1 MNQFTY
7 SLLMVLEQVNNSQ
20 INAFKSRFVTFLQQI
35 SFSIISFK
43 SKILFMA
50 YIVKQHLTLIE
61 P

>member
-1 MNQFTY
+1 
-7 SLLMVLEQVNNSQ
+7 MVLEQVNISQ
-20 INAFKSRFVTFLQQI
+20 INAFNSRFITFLQQI

-43 SKILFMA
+43 RKKLFMA